1 LKILQRFSAL
11 TFAFF
16 LCLNV
21 LFGYPSNA
29 TAGKGNKSITFDPST
44 KAINVANI
52 YETNPTTQE
61 DIVSDVSKFSKS
73 ALKKAPGFS
82 SFSVLKSEDGLR
94 VLTLTQWQNPESY
107 QAFVAQPPV
116 ESVKFSKTDKEETAA
131 IAPTRTVT
139 LTIDKIQAPE
149 GIIPALSGKKT
160 LVQFDEMAI
169 KATEDKP
176 KLIDSMEKFLP
187 SLTQTYPAPRSAVL
201 FQSQDTANVALLANW
216 GYTSSEFADLSKVPT
231 INSLSDEVAPL
242 VSSDRHLYEV
252 VKVIAAKPEKDKK
265 EQKFKKESE
274 E

>member
-1 LKILQRFSAL
+1 MKILPRLSAL
-11 TFAFF
+11 TLAFF
-16 LCLNV
+16 LCLNI
-21 LFGYPSNA
+21 LLGYPNNA
-29 TAGKGNKSITFDPST
+29 EADKGNKSISFDPST
-44 KAINVANI
+44 TAINVANI
-52 YETNPTTQE
+52 YETTSTTQE

-107 QAFVAQPPV
+107 QAFVAQPPA
-116 ESVKFSKTDKEETAA
+116 ESAKLSKTDKAETA

-160 LVQFDEMAI
+160 LVQFDEMAA
-169 KATEDKP
+169 KATEDKT

-187 SLTQTYPAPRSAVL
+187 SLTQIYPAPRSAVL
-201 FQSQDTANVALLANW
+201 FDSQDSANVALLANW
-216 GYTSSEFADLSKVPT
+216 GYTSNEFADLSKVPT
-231 INSLSDEVAPL
+231 INSLSDDVAPL

-265 EQKFKKESE
+265 EQKFQQESAE
-274 E
+274 